1 MPDVIRRL
9 SHGAELIV
17 RSRMGQLTCLQ
28 EQAHSKAGVCPE
40 QFGSA
45 CLLYNS
51 NSVGTKGETML
62 SPRILRGL
70 IFILWLATAAAN
82 VLAQNSRASSA
93 ASYLERGASWLAK
106 GEIERAIA
114 DYDLAIAFDA
124 RSALAYYN
132 RAVARQ
138 RKGDLDGAVGDYD
151 RAIELNP
158 RYEDTYLNRGVIRDG
173 QGERAAGINDFS
185 RVIEFNPRQADTY
198 CGRGV
203 ARLAQGKLEE

>member
-9 SHGAELIV
+9 CRGAERIV

-70 IFILWLATAAAN
+70 IFILWLVTAAAN

-93 ASYLERGASWLAK
+93 ASYLERGNSWMAK

-114 DYDLAIAFDA
+114 DYDLPIPFHPHPIAY
-124 RSALAYYN
+124 S
-132 RAVARQ
+132 
-138 RKGDLDGAVGDYD
+138 
-151 RAIELNP
+151 
-158 RYEDTYLNRGVIRDG
+158 T
-173 QGERAAGINDFS
+173 
-185 RVIEFNPRQADTY
+185 
-198 CGRGV
+198 
-203 ARLAQGKLEE
+203 

>member
-9 SHGAELIV
+9 CRGAERIV

-70 IFILWLATAAAN
+70 IFILWL
-82 VLAQNSRASSA
+82 V
-93 ASYLERGASWLAK
+93 
-106 GEIERAIA
+106 
-114 DYDLAIAFDA
+114 
-124 RSALAYYN
+124 
-132 RAVARQ
+132 
-138 RKGDLDGAVGDYD
+138 LDGAVSDD
-151 RAIELNP
+151 VVASPSTPQAP
-158 RYEDTYLNRGVIRDG
+158 RK
-173 QGERAAGINDFS
+173 
-185 RVIEFNPRQADTY
+185 
-198 CGRGV
+198 
-203 ARLAQGKLEE
+203 LANQ